1 MVRAAGPA
9 AGMAV
14 PRMAILAVAIIGMF
28 VAAMLLLLGMSQR
41 GTRPLPGHRIR
52 ARTRHNRPGARPPA
66 APVSLR
72 SAAQRPPAAP
82 LSLRPSAQR
91 PAADPLGQRPSAQ
104 RPAADPLSLWPSAR
118 GSQDRADRAGSFG
131 YDHPSPWGDGPE
143 DLPGWP

>member
-28 VAAMLLLLGMSQR
+28 VAVMLLVLGMSRR

-72 SAAQRPPAAP
+72 PA
-82 LSLRPSAQR
+82 AQR
-91 PAADPLGQRPSAQ
+91 PAAV
-104 RPAADPLSLWPSAR
+104 PLSLWPSAR
-118 GSQDRADRAGSFG
+118 GSQDRADRARSFG
-131 YDHPSPWGDGPE
+131 YGPPSPWGDGPD